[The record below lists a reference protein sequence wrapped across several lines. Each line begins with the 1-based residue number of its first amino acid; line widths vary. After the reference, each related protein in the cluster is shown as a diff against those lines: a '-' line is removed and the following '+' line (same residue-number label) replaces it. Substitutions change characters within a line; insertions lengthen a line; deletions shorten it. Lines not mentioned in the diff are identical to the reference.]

1 MLQRVILQEF
11 HSNMLNGVPGDWS
24 GRFRFKMSMVIA
36 VELVVAVVGDAVK
49 FLAVRRCGVIW
60 LLAACAMF
68 GCVWQAFAVQWDMTR
83 FEYEPGTGR
92 LVRKVYPD
100 GKAISY
106 AYYCEGLP
114 KRITQASGKWME
126 RFYDSRL
133 NVTSNVYSSE
143 NTPDVHIVPNEF
155 GTPLRVADVS
165 GLVYEYSIRSKGQLL
180 TNETVTSP
188 WMDWTLGHS
197 HDQFSRE
204 TGWTLSVD
212 GAEKGRTTFNYDGN
226 GKISQ
231 MECVNAEG
239 RFLKMVA
246 RRLT

>member
-1 MLQRVILQEF
+1 MKLAK
-11 HSNMLNGVPGDWS
+11 
-24 GRFRFKMSMVIA
+24 FRFA
-36 VELVVAVVGDAVK
+36 
-49 FLAVRRCGVIW
+49 LA
-60 LLAACAMF
+60 LAALV
-68 GCVWQAFAVQWDMTR
+68 GCVWQASAAQWDTTR

-100 GKAISY
+100 GKAVSY
-106 AYYCEGLP
+106 TYHCGNLP

-143 NTPDVHIVPNEF
+143 NTPGVHIVPNEF
-155 GTPLRVADVS
+155 GTPIRVADDA
-165 GLVYEYSIRSKGQLL
+165 GLVYEYGIRSKGQLL

-226 GKISQ
+226 GKISP
-231 MECVNAEG
+231 MVCVNAAG
-239 RFLKMVA
+239 RAYTVA
-246 RRLT
+246 